1 MTRLFCLV
9 LLLASAAVAQDVLV
23 VAPKEFQRALGP
35 WRRQRAKQGH
45 DVVVR
50 TPRDDMRGLVKEVHA
65 ASKGKLRFVL
75 LLGDVKY
82 VPCGYVAC
90 PVLKPY
96 ERDWK
101 RVATDNLTADVD
113 GDMQPDV
120 AIGRLP
126 ADSWQEAAALLA
138 RALAYEANDDYGPW
152 RRRINVIAGVG
163 GFGLFQDMALEQVT
177 AKFLKENVPET
188 YDLHVTYGNPSS
200 PFCPPPGKIKEI
212 TLERFNE
219 GALFVTYLGH
229 GSPRRLDA
237 IRYKGRVHRILEED
251 DLYSLESRHGA
262 PIAFFVA
269 CSTGHFDGAP
279 DCLAEIAVK
288 RPAGP
293 IAVIAASRVSM
304 PYANAVV
311 AKEVLEAALQDRCAT
326 LGEAFLQ
333 AKRRLVPPRHE
344 DEGRKFI
351 DFLAMGYK
359 WRETERAAERAEHLH
374 LYNLIGDPTLRL
386 PHPAVAEVTCAEQA
400 APGAKLAVTVATPVA
415 GGATIELVEERTPV
429 RPARTGDDEADFA
442 RCYALANAWVRA
454 ETTAT
459 VGGKPVTAA
468 LEIPDDAAPGRYL
481 VRVYVTGKGGAAAGV
496 RAITIRAK

>member
-1 MTRLFCLV
+1 
-9 LLLASAAVAQDVLV
+9 
-23 VAPKEFQRALGP
+23 
-35 WRRQRAKQGH
+35 
-45 DVVVR
+45 
-50 TPRDDMRGLVKEVHA
+50 MRGLVKEVHA
-65 ASKGKLRFVL
+65 ESKGKLRFVL

-82 VPCGYVAC
+82 VPCGYIAC
-90 PVLKPY
+90 PIIKPY

-113 GDMQPDV
+113 GDAQPDV

-126 ADSWQEAAALLA
+126 ADSAKEAKALLA
-138 RALAYEANDDYGPW
+138 RALAYERSADYGPW

-163 GFGLFQDMALEQVT
+163 GFGVFQDMALEQVT

-237 IRYKGRVHRILEED
+237 LRFKGQVHRILEED
-251 DLYSLESRHGA
+251 DLYSLEARHGA

-311 AKEVLEAALQDRCAT
+311 AKEVLEAALQDRRPT

-374 LYNLIGDPTLRL
+374 LYNLLGDPTLCL
-386 PHPAVAEVTCAEQA
+386 PHPAVAEVRCADQA
-400 APGAKLAVTVATPVA
+400 APGAKLAVTVGTLVA
-415 GGATIELVEERTPV
+415 GEATIELVEERTPV
-429 RPARTGDDEADFA
+429 RPARTGDDDADFA
-442 RCYALANAWVRA
+442 RCYASANAWVRA
-454 ETTAT
+454 ATTAT
-459 VGGKPVTAA
+459 VGGNPVTTE
-468 LEIPDDAAPGRYL
+468 LKVPEDAAPGRYL
-481 VRVYVTGKGGAAAGV
+481 VRVFVAGEHGAAAGV
-496 RAITIRAK
+496 RAITIPAK